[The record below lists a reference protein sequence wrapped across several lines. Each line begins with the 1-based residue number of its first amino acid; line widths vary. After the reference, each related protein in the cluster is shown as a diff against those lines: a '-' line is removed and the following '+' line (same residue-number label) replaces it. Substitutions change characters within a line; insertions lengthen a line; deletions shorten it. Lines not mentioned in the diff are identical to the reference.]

1 MHSLVQ
7 TPHLLHTLIKEKYE
21 NLEASKKESLYEG
34 ILGSIRYSM
43 QFFKRN
49 KPLKDTFS
57 SLLSRNGGG
66 SKKAHRIKNNFVGAL
81 CGREKNPRLSARKR
95 PRILRLIKTAS
106 EESLM
111 TLKTIYTQVLVKQ
124 IKEWKSL
131 ENN

>member
-66 SKKAHRIKNNFVGAL
+66 SKKAYRIKNNFVGAL
-81 CGREKNPRLSARKR
+81 CEREK
-95 PRILRLIKTAS
+95 
-106 EESLM
+106 
-111 TLKTIYTQVLVKQ
+111 TQD
-124 IKEWKSL
+124 
-131 ENN
+131 

>member
-1 MHSLVQ
+1 M
-7 TPHLLHTLIKEKYE
+7 LHTLIKEKYE
-21 NLEASKKESLYEG
+21 NLKAGKKESLYEG
-34 ILGSIRYSM
+34 ILESIRNSM
-43 QFFKRN
+43 QFFKRK

-66 SKKAHRIKNNFVGAL
+66 PKKAHRIKNNFVGAL
-81 CGREKNPRLSARKR
+81 CEREKNPRLSARKR